1 MYKYE
6 DIRVIHLEVT
16 QRCQAA
22 CPMCDRNM
30 NGGADNPH
38 ITNAELSLEDCK
50 RIFKPEFIKQ
60 LDTMYMCGNLGDPI
74 VATDTLEIFEYFRQN
89 NPTIHLSMNTNAG
102 AQKEDWWIKLAE
114 VFGKH
119 GHVIF
124 SVDGL
129 RDTNHIYRQGVVWD
143 NVERS
148 MRIQF
153 LHGKCNRCSSCNVL
167 I

>member
-1 MYKYE
+1 MDK
-6 DIRVIHLEVT
+6 VST
-16 QRCQAA
+16 
-22 CPMCDRNM
+22 
-30 NGGADNPH
+30 H
-38 ITNAELSLEDCK
+38 INLDELTLQDCK
-50 RIFKPEFIKQ
+50 DIFTPDFIKQ
-60 LDTMYMCGNLGDPI
+60 LKSMYMCGNLGDPI

-102 AQKEDWWIKLAE
+102 AQKEDWWIKLAQ

-148 MRIQF
+148 MRAFIKGGGRARWDF
-153 LHGKCNRCSSCNVL
+153 
-167 I
+167 